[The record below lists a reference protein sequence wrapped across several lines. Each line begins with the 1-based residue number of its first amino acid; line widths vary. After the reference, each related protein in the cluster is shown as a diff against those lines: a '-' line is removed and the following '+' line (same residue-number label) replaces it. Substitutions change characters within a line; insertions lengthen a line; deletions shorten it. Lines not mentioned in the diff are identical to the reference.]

1 MKTVNITLYAV
12 IGLFMFS
19 ATACASNTNS
29 SSNYSSER
37 SEITRAMIEQ
47 AQEGWIAALV
57 SVGAAENPS
66 ARASEVL
73 ENYYDF
79 NGSGVLF
86 KPTLTHG
93 AQTFRMTKEGAHSY
107 FVGGNASFAQDDG
120 FALRPYVSG
129 VADIKDVVIVGR
141 AAIAMGNIT
150 LTAYDGSTV
159 MVDKTFGYRLDDNGN
174 LRIITHHSSL
184 PFSPN

>member
-1 MKTVNITLYAV
+1 MKTVNILAYGLV
-12 IGLFMFS
+12 GLFLFS
-19 ATACASNTNS
+19 ATACASNTNANS
-29 SSNYSSER
+29 YSSER
-37 SEITRAMIEQ
+37 GEITRAMIEQ

-57 SVGAAENPS
+57 SVGAAEDPA

-73 ENYYDF
+73 RNYYDF
-79 NGSGVLF
+79 DGKGVLF

-93 AQTFRMTKEGAHSY
+93 EQTFRMTKEGALSY
-107 FVGGNASFAQDDG
+107 FVGGNAAFAQDDG

-129 VADIKDVVIVGR
+129 VADIRDVVIVGR
-141 AAIAMGNIT
+141 AAIAMGNVT